1 MAMSEPDSRPQPRR
15 RFGLYLY
22 IIMFIIV
29 TCIATVS
36 LSMRGYI
43 PFDPLTA
50 FVAGIIVGCAFVMFQ
65 LTYLRFIANST
76 HRMHQKEPD
85 IV

>member
-1 MAMSEPDSRPQPRR
+1 MVMAEPDSNPPSRR
-15 RFGLYLY
+15 KLGLYLY

-36 LSMRGYI
+36 LSIRGYI

-50 FVAGIIVGCAFVMFQ
+50 LLAGFIAGCAFVMFQ

-76 HRMHQKEPD
+76 HRMHQKDPD